1 MNKEF
6 LNTIFNEQP
15 HDIEGA
21 EAALRYLI
29 KTVLE
34 TNKMIGMDHTDR
46 DKWLPIYYKLRVE
59 EGSELITAIDNENAV
74 EVVDAILDTL
84 VVGCYEVFVNDAT
97 KSHTID
103 CNTLTGIVEDLERN
117 LDDCTLWQDFM
128 DFKRW
133 LKLQHSAASVYAC
146 AVSLFARLNIDHMK
160 AVKEVTDSNLSKF
173 PTLDE
178 LGNATVTPALDDY
191 TEIEDIILCT
201 QQHEIEQEGRYS
213 GVTAEAVTNES
224 GETRYVFWTA
234 KEYGEP
240 KVKYVKPC
248 TFCEPDFA
256 SCILEK

>member
-6 LNTIFNEQP
+6 LSTIFNEQP
-15 HDIEGA
+15 HDLEGA
-21 EAALRYLI
+21 KTALRYLV

-34 TNKMIGMDHTDR
+34 TNRMIGMDHTDR

-97 KSHTID
+97 KPNTVD
-103 CNTLTGIVEDLERN
+103 CDTLTGIVEDLEYN
-117 LDDCTLWQDFM
+117 LIHITLEQDFM
-128 DFKRW
+128 DFNTW
-133 LKLQHSAASVYAC
+133 LKLPRSAASTYAC
-146 AVSLFARLNIDHMK
+146 AVSLFARLSIDHMK

-173 PTLDE
+173 PTINE
-178 LGNATVTPALDDY
+178 LGSSLVEPEMVDY
-191 TEIEDIILCT
+191 SDFTSELLAA
-201 QQHEIEQEGRYS
+201 QVWEIEQAGRYS

-248 TFCEPDFA
+248 TFFEPDFA
-256 SCILEK
+256 SCVLKK